1 MLKSAT
7 FRTIRSKC
15 CKSVRYN
22 KRSIMITIIC
32 FLFCTQSATDKQIK
46 KAYTV
51 LSMRWHPDKNED
63 KELAN
68 AKFLEIQ
75 RAYKAL
81 TDEVSR
87 KNWEEYGNPDGP
99 RGFSLGIALPAWLV
113 GSAGNKAAVLLAYAI
128 AFGIILPWIVA
139 KRWNRSRTFTRDR
152 IRHTTMEI
160 FFRELRQDSTP
171 HRLFEIL
178 CLAAEF
184 GDLPL
189 KGPPS
194 AYEQLY
200 GDMSRSGYDHPKSC
214 STGTPAKVHMMLHAH
229 FHRVSLGG
237 DDTLRLDQA
246 MVVATSMQ
254 MVLGMLQIALARD
267 WFVCARHCMTLSQF
281 LVQAVWS
288 DGSNA
293 PTPFLQLPHLDT
305 ATIKHFSSGKKN
317 IRAIPD
323 LLAMKEDERRSLLRN
338 LDDDQ
343 YSAVLCVAQAIPV
356 VTIEA
361 VDFKGMRM
369 RTQFLPSSSY
379 SARTRRNPPGQHC
392 HVPDSL
398 ASQQCRPAH
407 SLCRAATTRQQR
419 GRRRGRCIR
428 VRRRRKPDRTRPDQ
442 QSASSGSG
450 AAR

>member
-1 MLKSAT
+1 M
-7 FRTIRSKC
+7 
-15 CKSVRYN
+15 
-22 KRSIMITIIC
+22 
-32 FLFCTQSATDKQIK
+32 QSATDKQVK

-63 KELAN
+63 KEAAN

-99 RGFSLGIALPAWLV
+99 KGFSLGIALPAWLV

-139 KRWNRSRTFTRDR
+139 KRWNRSRAFTRDR

-160 FFRELRQDSTP
+160 FFRELHADSTP
-171 HRLFEIL
+171 RRLYEIL
-178 CLAAEF
+178 CLATEF

-189 KGPPS
+189 KGSPS

-200 GDMSRSGYDHPKSC
+200 GDMSRSGYDRPKSC
-214 STGTPAKVHMMLHAH
+214 SVGTPAKAHMLLHAH
-229 FHRVSLGG
+229 FYRVSLGS
-237 DDTLRLDQA
+237 DDALRLDQA
-246 MVVATSMQ
+246 LIVATSMQ

-288 DGSNA
+288 DGSSPAN
-293 PTPFLQLPHLDT
+293 PFLQLPHLDT
-305 ATIKHFSSGKKN
+305 SITKHFGTGKKN
-317 IRAIPD
+317 IRTIPD
-323 LLAMKEDERRSLLRN
+323 LLSMKDDERRSLLRS

-343 YSAVLCVAQAIPV
+343 YSAVVRVAQAMPV
-356 VTIEA
+356 VTIES
-361 VDFKGMRM
+361 VDFKG
-369 RTQFLPSSSY
+369 TPKGTALIFLY
-379 SARTRRNPPGQHC
+379 LYC
-392 HVPDSL
+392 
-398 ASQQCRPAH
+398 
-407 SLCRAATTRQQR
+407 
-419 GRRRGRCIR
+419 
-428 VRRRRKPDRTRPDQ
+428 
-442 QSASSGSG
+442 
-450 AAR
+450 